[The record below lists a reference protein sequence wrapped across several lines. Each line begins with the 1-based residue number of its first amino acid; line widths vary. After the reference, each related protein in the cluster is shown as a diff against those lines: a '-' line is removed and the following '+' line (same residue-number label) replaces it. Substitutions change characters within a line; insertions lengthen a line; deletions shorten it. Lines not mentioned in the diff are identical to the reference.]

1 MSPVRLVILAIL
13 IYIGYLLIRG
23 SRGNKKNN
31 LHEDTDTMSSSDVLV
46 EDPVCKRLVPKG
58 QACTL
63 KDKNKDVYFC
73 SDACRKA
80 YVPEKDTE

>member
-31 LHEDTDTMSSSDVLV
+31 VHQQQDKIHSSDVLV
-46 EDPVCKRLVPKG
+46 EDPVCKRLVPKS
-58 QACTL
+58 QAHTL
-63 KDKNKDVYFC
+63 KDKKKDVYFC
-73 SDACRKA
+73 SDECRRA
-80 YVPEKDTE
+80 YEKEKK

>member
-31 LHEDTDTMSSSDVLV
+31 VHEQTDTTSSSDVLV

-58 QACTL
+58 QAYTL
-63 KDKNKDVYFC
+63 KDKKKDVYFC
-73 SDACRKA
+73 SDACRRA
-80 YVPEKDTE
+80 YGTEKDNE